1 MTKQRPYINN
11 SIYALEQL
19 VETSRADPAEL
30 KRVAAEL
37 KYRATDRAQR
47 LRDKVTSILDG
58 RELPLAGAAA
68 PPAVAAGRPAPTP
81 TLPGLPGH
89 TFSPR
94 HIAPASMAPAAAAS
108 PVPATWQTYSPRPV
122 APASMAPVPQPVA
135 KPEPAPA
142 ILAQPPRTSAAA
154 PPKAPPFNV
163 YPAAAAAPEP
173 RKPMPTPETKHMPPV
188 DPVVLERMID
198 LIDYVIAVEK
208 NKQKIVT
215 DYAAHGSFHRRHDE
229 LEGMPGVM
237 LNRLVGDDVAFLTV
251 ERLSRKPP
259 PDTADTNLKRWL
271 VLLDDTGKEPGLRA
285 RLNAAE
291 CRAADIDIEPAQS
304 SIELTDFAGAEAVR
318 TALAAYRSGPWT
330 AWALAEGPR
339 RRTIALYTALFALRQ
354 TLASPDGAPQELVC
368 GIGYA
373 ALVRNGKRL
382 HYPLL
387 TIPLD
392 IELDPV
398 SYLISL
404 VPRAEARPMVE
415 ADAPDVFDLNGVN
428 AWRLAAK
435 AQIEGLDD
443 DPLSPFVPSTFEAI
457 LQNAAALFDPGAT
470 YSAGTASKPL
480 PIATPGIQLR
490 ITDGLGFLQ
499 RERKATQLMADLQ
512 AFRDRLARG
521 DGATEIPP
529 AVAAMFTNP
538 SGIVASEEFPTF
550 RGINSIAGM
559 TSSDGSGDDLFFPK
573 PFNAEQ
579 VQIAQ
584 RLAVRDGVV
593 VQGLPGTG
601 KTHTIAN
608 IISHYLAT
616 GRRVLVTSQKTPALK
631 VLQEQL
637 PLPIRPLAV
646 SLLDSDREGLQQFR
660 GSVDLIANKLQGLRR
675 ADLEAEING
684 LDATIDKLHRRLASI
699 DRQIDEIGRTALTT
713 LEIDGQSI
721 DPLDAAREVL
731 AVGADAT
738 WLPDE
743 IGPGPRFNPDFG
755 DAEIGKLRTARQ
767 ALGDDL
773 AYLGKTL
780 PPADLLADSDRILA
794 DHERLQQAAIIEGRI
809 ATGEVWRL
817 VDTHRETIDA
827 VEAATRDLTAW
838 NQRRQDTSRTSGPVD
853 GTLARLLA
861 RTRDPVL
868 IALRELH
875 GEARALEEDQ
885 RFFLTRPVELPAGC
899 RIDTKFRE
907 KVADLAQGGTGM
919 GTLAGLFAR
928 ATKTHLEA
936 VEVRG
941 RAPADAADWQA
952 VARYLDA
959 NDRAITFISS
969 WNNVVAGTDLP
980 AIEKPIPA
988 AGRAALDVL
997 DRLSELEALQAEAA
1011 RLTTEL
1017 RRLLPRWPGMIEWQA
1032 DPRDALECLNLH
1044 MDLARLQDA
1053 KAGRK
1058 ALAAAIGGGESDVHQ
1073 KLRALASR
1081 IGEPGLSRGTLA
1093 EEIAGC
1099 VSRLRQLHALQPH
1112 WETIEALT
1120 LQIAACGAPLWAA
1133 QLRAAPAGASDGWCP
1148 ANWRICWRLRRL
1160 DRWLEASNQAGRLR
1174 ALQHEREEAERDLS
1188 KAYVRSIEQRTWR
1201 ALKDKASPQV
1211 LTALSAYAVAVGRIG
1226 RGTGKSANRYRK
1238 AAREAANAVKG
1249 ALPCWIMPHH
1259 RVSESLPAEFGIFDL
1274 VIVDEASQSTLSSLP
1289 ALFRAKQ
1296 ILVVGDDKQVSPD
1309 NVGLDMAQANTL
1321 VARHLAKQV
1330 PMFVEPMRQESSLY
1344 DLASVIFGADRFM
1357 LREHFRCAGPIIE
1370 FSKRQFYGNELSPLR
1385 ISKASERLD
1394 PVLIDVLVKNGYRKG
1409 KTNPPEA
1416 DFILEELQRL
1426 GDDPAFDGRS
1436 IGVTTLLGTEQAALI
1451 DRRIRNELGIPFME
1465 KYRIRIGDPVV
1476 FQGDERDIMFLSMVA
1491 SRGEATALTGLA
1503 FEQRFNV
1510 AASRARER
1518 MILVRSIELDQLS
1531 PADKL
1536 RRALLEHFR
1545 SPFPNDPEQAAEAR
1559 LRCESDFE
1567 REMFDDLSRRGYAL
1581 DTQVRAG
1588 QYRID
1593 IVVEGDHD
1601 RRLAIECDG
1610 DRYHGP
1616 DQWEAD
1622 MQRQRMLERAG
1633 WRFWRCFASRFVR
1646 ERQAVL
1652 DELCALLDTMDII
1665 PRTAETRSPNYT
1677 GYRVWPSPPDES
1689 VVAPNQQAIAI
1700 DGNAR
1705 VSTDDQRLGPPD

>member
-11 SIYALEQL
+11 PIDELERL
-19 VETSRADPAEL
+19 VEASRADPAAL

-37 KYRATDRAQR
+37 KHRATDRAHR
-47 LRDKVTSILDG
+47 LRGKVTAILDG
-58 RELPLAGAAA
+58 YELPLVGSAGPPVPASRSSA
-68 PPAVAAGRPAPTP
+68 PL
-81 TLPGLPGH
+81 LPGLPGL
-89 TFSPR
+89 TYPPR
-94 HIAPASMAPAAAAS
+94 HNVPPTSAPAAETGPGAVS
-108 PVPATWQTYSPRPV
+108 WQTYSPRPV
-122 APASMAPVPQPVA
+122 APASMAVAPPPVA

-142 ILAQPPRTSAAA
+142 ILAQH
-154 PPKAPPFNV
+154 PKTA
-163 YPAAAAAPEP
+163 PAAATSKIQPSRVDPTPAHPPER
-173 RKPMPTPETKHMPPV
+173 RKPMPTPEPKSVTPAN
-188 DPVVLERMID
+188 PVVLERMTD

-215 DYAAHGSFHRRHDE
+215 DYVAHGGFHRRHDE
-229 LEGMPGVM
+229 LEGMPGVA
-237 LNRLVGDDVAFLTV
+237 LNRLVGDDATYLTV
-251 ERLSRKPP
+251 ERLTRRPP
-259 PDTADTNLKRWL
+259 PDTADATLKPWL
-271 VLLDDTGKEPGLRA
+271 ALTDDPGKEPGLRS
-285 RLNAAE
+285 RLSATE
-291 CRAADIDIEPAQS
+291 CRAADIVMDQTQS
-304 SIELTDFAGAEAVR
+304 GIELTDFAGADAVR
-318 TALAAYRSGPWT
+318 TALAAYLAGPWT
-330 AWALAEGPR
+330 AWVLVEAPR
-339 RRTIALYTALFALRQ
+339 RRAIALYTALFALRQ

-373 ALVRNGKRL
+373 ALLRGGKRL

-387 TIPLD
+387 TVPLD

-398 SYLISL
+398 SHIIAL
-404 VPRAEARPMVE
+404 VPRAEARSMVE
-415 ADAPDVFDLNGVN
+415 ADAPDAFDLNGVN

-443 DPLSPFVPSTFEAI
+443 DPLSPFAPSTFEGI
-457 LQNAAALFDPGAT
+457 LQNAAAFFDPGAT
-470 YSAGTASKPL
+470 YSTGTLGLPL
-480 PIATPGIQLR
+480 PIATPGPQLR
-490 ITDGLGFLQ
+490 ITDGFGFLQ
-499 RERKATQLMADLQ
+499 RERRATQLMADLQ
-512 AFRDRLARG
+512 AFRDRLAKD

-529 AVAAMFTNP
+529 AVAALFTNP
-538 SGIVASEEFPTF
+538 SGDVAGEEFPTF

-559 TSSDGSGDDLFFPK
+559 TSSDGSGADLFFPK

-593 VQGLPGTG
+593 VQGPPGTG

-637 PLPIRPLAV
+637 PTPIRPLAV

-675 ADLEAEING
+675 AELEAEING
-684 LDATIDKLHRRLASI
+684 LDATIDKLHRRLALI
-699 DRQIDEIGRTALTT
+699 DRQIDKIGRTALTSLT
-713 LEIDGQSI
+713 IDGQSI

-731 AVGADAT
+731 GAGADAT

-743 IGPGPRFNPDFG
+743 IGPEQQFDPDFG
-755 DAEIGKLRTARQ
+755 DEDIGTLRIARQ

-773 AYLGKTL
+773 AYLGKSL
-780 PPADLLADSDRILA
+780 PPADLLADTDRILT
-794 DHERLQQAAIIEGRI
+794 DHERLQQAAVIEGQI
-809 ATGEVWRL
+809 AAGEVWRL
-817 VDTHRETIDA
+817 VDTRPETIDD
-827 VEAATRDLTAW
+827 VEAATQALTAW
-838 NQRRQDTSRTSGPVD
+838 NQLRQDIVRTSGPVND
-853 GTLARLLA
+853 TLDRLLG
-861 RTRDPVL
+861 RPRDPVL

-875 GEARALEEDQ
+875 DQARALEEDQ
-885 RFFLTRPVELPAGC
+885 RFLLTRPVELAAGC
-899 RIDTKFRE
+899 REDAKFRE
-907 KVADLAQGGTGM
+907 KVADLAQGGAGM
-919 GTLAGLFAR
+919 GALAGLFAR
-928 ATKTHLEA
+928 VTKAHLEA
-936 VEVRG
+936 TRVRG
-941 RAPADAADWQA
+941 RSPADSSDWQA

-959 NDRAITFISS
+959 NDGAITFISS
-969 WNNVVAGTDLP
+969 WNNVVAGTGLP
-980 AIEKPIPA
+980 ALEKPIPA
-988 AGRAALDVL
+988 AGRTALDVL
-997 DRLSELEALQAEAA
+997 DRLGELEALQAEAA

-1017 RRLLPRWPGMIEWQA
+1017 RRLLPRWSGVIEWQA
-1032 DPRDALECLNLH
+1032 DPRGVFDCLNLH
-1044 MDLARLQDA
+1044 LDLARLQDA

-1081 IGEPGLSRGTLA
+1081 VGEPGLLQGTLA
-1093 EEIAGC
+1093 EEIARC
-1099 VSRLRQLHALQPH
+1099 AKRLRQLHDMQPH
-1112 WETIEALT
+1112 RETIERIT
-1120 LQIAACGAPLWAA
+1120 VQIAARGAPRWAA
-1133 QLRAAPAGASDGWCP
+1133 QLRAAPAGASDAWCP
-1148 ANWRICWRLRRL
+1148 ANWRSCWRLRRL
-1160 DRWLEASNQAGRLR
+1160 DGWLEASNQAGRLR
-1174 ALQHEREEAERDLS
+1174 ALQQEREEAERDLS

-1201 ALKDKASPQV
+1201 ALKHKASPQV

-1226 RGTGKSANRYRK
+1226 RGTGKSANRHRK
-1238 AAREAANAVKG
+1238 AARDAANAVKG

-1289 ALFRAKQ
+1289 ALFRARQ

-1370 FSKRQFYGNELSPLR
+1370 FSKRQFYSNELSPLR

-1426 GDDPAFDGRS
+1426 GDDSAYDGRS

-1465 KYRIRIGDPVV
+1465 KYRIRVGDPVV

-1503 FEQRFNV
+1503 YEQRFNV

-1545 SPFPNDPEQAAEAR
+1545 SPFPNDPEQAAETR

-1567 REMFDDLSRRGYAL
+1567 REMFDDLTRRGYAL

-1588 QYRID
+1588 QFRID
-1593 IVVEGDHD
+1593 IVVEGDDD
-1601 RRLAIECDG
+1601 RRLAVECDG

-1616 DQWEAD
+1616 DRWEAD
-1622 MQRQRMLERAG
+1622 MQRQRTLERAG

-1652 DELCALLDTMDII
+1652 DELCALLDAMDIK
-1665 PRTAETRSPNYT
+1665 PRSVDTRSANYT
-1677 GYRVWPSPPDES
+1677 QYREWPSEDPDGA
-1689 VVAPNQQAIAI
+1689 VADTTQAEAHE
-1700 DGNAR
+1700 DG
-1705 VSTDDQRLGPPD
+1705 VSHGTVPA